1 MLLRSVLH
9 LHDAH
14 FLAFVT
20 CYVLLHVLLEVLSF
34 LLKPLDVCDILGDLL
49 LVFFPDLGLLV
60 AQFAICLSQ
69 SLILGL
75 PGKQNLSD

>member
-1 MLLRSVLH
+1 
-9 LHDAH
+9 
-14 FLAFVT
+14 
-20 CYVLLHVLLEVLSF
+20 VLLEVLSF